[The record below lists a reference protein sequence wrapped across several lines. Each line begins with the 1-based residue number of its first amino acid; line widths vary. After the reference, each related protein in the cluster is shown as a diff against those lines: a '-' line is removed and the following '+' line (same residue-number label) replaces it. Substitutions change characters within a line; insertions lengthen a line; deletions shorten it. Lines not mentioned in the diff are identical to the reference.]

1 MRFKKFTALALA
13 VVTAASVAMTG
24 CGSRIDEDAVVA
36 TLGDKEIS
44 LGLANFMAQYTAA
57 SYDSYITM
65 GYAKENMWSQD
76 LSGNGKTMQDN
87 VKDGILTQIQTNYL
101 LEDHMKDYGVE
112 ITDEELSD
120 IDTAAQQFMDDN
132 SKEAIRTMGAKKE
145 YVAEML
151 RLNLIQKKMHNAI
164 IATVDTEVS
173 DEEAAQRTFSYI
185 KVSTEAHYD
194 DSKNYVEYTDDEKTE
209 LEKTAEKIAE
219 EAKTD
224 FDAAA
229 TDNGYTVS
237 TYSYGSDEIGED
249 GTATGSMDASII
261 TAADALKEGEV
272 SSMISV
278 DGKGYY
284 VIRLDSEFDR
294 DATDKEKETIVSQR
308 QSDKYTEVCD
318 SYKEEKEWTVNDD
331 VWAAVNFDKLYT
343 IKKTDTETESVSETE
358 TASEAATE

>member
-44 LGLANFMAQYTAA
+44 LGLANFMAQYTAV

-120 IDTAAQQFMDDN
+120 IDTAAQQLMDDN

-194 DSKNYVEYTDDEKTE
+194 DSKNYVEYTDDEKAE

>member
-44 LGLANFMAQYTAA
+44 LGLANFMAQYTAV
-57 SYDSYITM
+57 SYDSYINM

-87 VKDGILTQIQTNYL
+87 VKGGILTQIQTNYL

-151 RLNLIQKKMHNAI
+151 RLNLIQKKMYNAI
-164 IATVDTEVS
+164 IATADTEVS

-194 DSKNYVEYTDDEKTE
+194 DSKNYVEYTDDEKAE

-224 FDAAA
+224 FDGAA

-249 GTATGSMDASII
+249 GTATGSMDASVI

>member
-44 LGLANFMAQYTAA
+44 LGLANFMAQYTAV

-87 VKDGILTQIQTNYL
+87 VKDGILTQIQTDYL

-145 YVAEML
+145 YVVEML

-164 IATVDTEVS
+164 IATADTEVS

-194 DSKNYVEYTDDEKTE
+194 DSKNYVEYTDDEKAE

-249 GTATGSMDASII
+249 GTATGSMDASVI
-261 TAADALKEGEV
+261 TAADALKEGEI

-331 VWAAVNFDKLYT
+331 VWAAVNFDKPYT

>member
-44 LGLANFMAQYTAA
+44 LGLANFMAQYTAV

-194 DSKNYVEYTDDEKTE
+194 DSKNYVEYTDDEKAK

>member
-44 LGLANFMAQYTAA
+44 LGLANFMAQYTAV

-112 ITDEELSD
+112 ITDKELSD

-194 DSKNYVEYTDDEKTE
+194 DSKNYVEYTDDEKAE

>member
-44 LGLANFMAQYTAA
+44 LGLANFMAQYTAV

-120 IDTAAQQFMDDN
+120 IDTAAQRFMDDN

-194 DSKNYVEYTDDEKTE
+194 DSKNYVEYTDDEKAE

-343 IKKTDTETESVSETE
+343 IKKTDTETESVRETE

>member
-44 LGLANFMAQYTAA
+44 LGLANFMAQYTAV

-65 GYAKENMWSQD
+65 GYAQENMWSQD

-101 LEDHMKDYGVE
+101 LEDHMKDYGVG

-194 DSKNYVEYTDDEKTE
+194 DSKNYVEYTDDEKAE

>member
-44 LGLANFMAQYTAA
+44 LGLANFMAQYTAV

-120 IDTAAQQFMDDN
+120 IDTAARQFMDDN
-132 SKEAIRTMGAKKE
+132 SKEAIKTMGAKKE

-185 KVSTEAHYD
+185 EVSTEAHYD
-194 DSKNYVEYTDDEKTE
+194 DSKNYVEYTDDEKAE

>member
-44 LGLANFMAQYTAA
+44 LGLANFMAQYTAV

-112 ITDEELSD
+112 ITDKELSD

-194 DSKNYVEYTDDEKTE
+194 DSKNYVEYTDDEKAE

-294 DATDKEKETIVSQR
+294 DATDKEKETIVSKR

>member
-24 CGSRIDEDAVVA
+24 CGSRIDEDAVVD

-44 LGLANFMAQYTAA
+44 LGLANFMAQYTAV

-194 DSKNYVEYTDDEKTE
+194 DSKNYVEYTDDEKAE

-358 TASEAATE
+358 TASETATE

>member
-1 MRFKKFTALALA
+1 
-13 VVTAASVAMTG
+13 
-24 CGSRIDEDAVVA
+24 
-36 TLGDKEIS
+36 
-44 LGLANFMAQYTAA
+44 
-57 SYDSYITM
+57 
-65 GYAKENMWSQD
+65 
-76 LSGNGKTMQDN
+76 
-87 VKDGILTQIQTNYL
+87 
-101 LEDHMKDYGVE
+101 
-112 ITDEELSD
+112 
-120 IDTAAQQFMDDN
+120 
-132 SKEAIRTMGAKKE
+132 
-145 YVAEML
+145 ML
-151 RLNLIQKKMHNAI
+151 RLNLIQKKMYNAI
-164 IATVDTEVS
+164 IATADTEVS

-194 DSKNYVEYTDDEKTE
+194 DSKNYVEYTDDEKAE

-219 EAKTD
+219 EAKDD

-272 SSMISV
+272 SSLISV

-294 DATDKEKETIVSQR
+294 DATDKEKETIVSKR
-308 QSDKYTEVCD
+308 QSDKYNEVCD

-331 VWAAVNFDKLYT
+331 VWATVNFDKLYT

>member
-24 CGSRIDEDAVVA
+24 CGSRIDADAVVA

-44 LGLANFMAQYTAA
+44 LGLANFMAQYTAV

-343 IKKTDTETESVSETE
+343 IKKTDTETESVSDTE
-358 TASEAATE
+358 TASETATE